1 MRRFGLIVAV
11 LTAATMAFT
20 MTSSPAGAVPYGG
33 SGIVVSDASPSA
45 GGSVTVTG
53 SGFAPNSDVD
63 LFILSTPVL
72 LGTFKA
78 DASGVVTAVVAL
90 PNGLT
95 GDHTLRLVGVAPS
108 QDALSLEK
116 AIKIGP
122 TGAGA
127 LPTTGS
133 DTWGT
138 ARTALIVLI
147 TGGAL
152 GTLAMV
158 RRRTSRARG

>member
-20 MTSSPAGAVPYGG
+20 MTSPYGG